1 MVPELRI
8 GILLKAR
15 TFLSVASGR
24 EGFPAD
30 AVLYRRHHRDGKAI
44 PCIPGSTVKGVLR
57 KSAAKVAHLLG
68 LTSCRS
74 VRPERE
80 FTCMGAQSREG
91 REGGPCDV
99 HRVFGA
105 PGHPSRSRSCVEV
118 THFLP
123 VAGPEEGRRWFESG
137 SLWRSPVRPSAEPVP
152 LGITRVS
159 IYDRASVASPGLLY
173 TYEQLPI
180 GTTFY
185 GEVAIRTRDA
195 ELREKALKLVLAA
208 LANLRLDRLGR
219 AGIVDVAILEASEGL
234 RSLAEGDPVCR
245 LLLRGLEEWWWS

>member
-1 MVPELRI
+1 MRVPELRI

-30 AVLYRRHHRDGKAI
+30 AVLYRRHQRDGKAT

-80 FTCMGAQSREG
+80 FTCMGAEG
-91 REGGPCDV
+91 ARPCDV
-99 HRVFGA
+99 HEVFGA
-105 PGHPSRSRSCVEV
+105 PGHPGHGRSCVEV

-123 VAGPEEGRRWFESG
+123 VAGPDEGREWFASG
-137 SLWRSPVRPSAEPVP
+137 EFWLSPVKPSAEPRP
-152 LGITRVS
+152 LSITRVS
-159 IYDRASVASPGLLY
+159 ISDRAGVASPGLLY

-180 GTTFY
+180 GTMFY
-185 GEVAIRTRDA
+185 GEIVIRTQDE
-195 ELREKALKLVLAA
+195 ELKKKALKLVLAA

-219 AGIVDVAILEASEGL
+219 AGITDVVLLEVSKEL
-234 RSLAEGDPVCR
+234 RSLAEEDPDCR
-245 LLLRGLEEWWWS
+245 LLLKGLGEGWWG